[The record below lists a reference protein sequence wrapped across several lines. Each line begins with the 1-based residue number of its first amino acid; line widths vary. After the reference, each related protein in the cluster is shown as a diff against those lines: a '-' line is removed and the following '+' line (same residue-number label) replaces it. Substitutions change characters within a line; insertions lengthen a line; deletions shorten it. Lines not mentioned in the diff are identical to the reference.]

1 MAMGAQTGVW
11 SNWSG
16 KVTATPKA
24 IVAPR
29 DEDELRR
36 AVRDAEGPVRVPGTG
51 HSFTP
56 IAATD
61 GTLIDMS
68 AISGVT
74 GHDMATLTATV
85 RAGTK
90 IHAIGRPLWDRG
102 LALKNQGDI
111 DRQSIAG
118 ALSTATHG
126 TGKDLPCLAAE
137 IVSFRLVTAD
147 GDVLTCSPHENVEV
161 FQAGRVGLG
170 LFGVFSEVTLSVA
183 KAYALTEESFVISA
197 DEVIRELGMHRDA
210 NRHFEFFWFPYSD
223 NVAAKRL
230 NPTATVPPPPLA
242 SEQMK
247 ARGEVMTADQRA
259 FQAGCEIARYIPSVL
274 PRLHKAFTSGA
285 AGKPKTRWSHE
296 IFPSPRNVRFNEM
309 EYAVPADK
317 AVACLTALT
326 SLFRQRGIHSA
337 FPFEFRFVRADDIW
351 LSPFYQRD
359 CATISVHQYYK
370 QSEARLF
377 SLCEGVFRDYDARP
391 HWGKMHTA
399 GPDRLE
405 RLYPKFAA
413 FRALRRRLDP
423 RGKFLTPYLAKLMG
437 ETADVA

>member
-1 MAMGAQTGVW
+1 MAAQTGW

-16 KVTATPKA
+16 KVTAAPKA
-24 IVAPR
+24 VLAPR

-36 AVRDAEGPVRVPGTG
+36 AVRDAIGHVRVPGSG

-61 GTLIDMS
+61 GTLIDIS
-68 AISGVT
+68 AISGVV
-74 GHDMATLTATV
+74 GHDPAALTATI

-90 IHAIGRPLWDRG
+90 IHAIGRPLLDLG
-102 LALKNQGDI
+102 LGLKNQGDI

-126 TGKDLPCLAAE
+126 TGKDLPCIAGE
-137 IVSFRLVTAD
+137 VVSFRLVTAD
-147 GDVLTCSPHENVEV
+147 GDVLTCSPKENVEV
-161 FQAGRVGLG
+161 FQAGRVSLG
-170 LFGVFSEVTLSVA
+170 LFGVLSEVTLSVA
-183 KAYALTEESFVISA
+183 KAYALTEENFVLSA
-197 DEVIRELGMHRDA
+197 DEVIRDLAQYRDR
-210 NRHFEFFWFPYSD
+210 NRHFEFFWFPYSE
-223 NVAAKRL
+223 NVVAKRL
-230 NPTATVPPPPLA
+230 NPSATVPQKALT

-247 ARGEVMTADQRA
+247 ARGDAMTADQRA
-259 FQAGCEIARYIPSVL
+259 FQAGCEIARYVPSAL
-274 PRLHKAFTSGA
+274 PRLHKVFTSGA

-296 IFPSPRNVRFNEM
+296 IFPNPRNVRFNEM

-317 AVACLTALT
+317 AVACLTALA
-326 SLFRQRGIHSA
+326 SLFRQRRIHSA

-377 SLCEGVFRDYDARP
+377 SMCEGVFRDYDARP
-391 HWGKMHTA
+391 HWGKMHDA
-399 GPDRLE
+399 GPERLE
-405 RLYPKFAA
+405 RLYPKFEA

-423 RGKFLTPYLAKLMG
+423 KGKFLTPYLAKLMG
-437 ETADVA
+437 ETADDT